1 MGVAG
6 PCMVGMAVGDNR
18 AFYRERG
25 VDIGVYRTYI
35 KIMAKQLHTKDI
47 SLAGP
52 EASAGRTKI
61 APLTKWLETRGWQW
75 FPHQLEVLDAAEAGR
90 NVLLCAPTG
99 AGKTLGGFLPALV
112 DLLDASPR
120 KKGLHT
126 LYISPLKALAVDVHR
141 SIGKPIEDMNL
152 PITYE
157 TRTGDTSSAKRTR
170 QKNKPPDILMT
181 TPESLA
187 LLLSYDN
194 AAEYFAGLRYIIID
208 ELHAL
213 LHSKR
218 GDLLALGLS
227 RLAGLAPSAQK
238 IGLSA
243 TIAEPDIARDWLCGK
258 EGVIVTAPTRVLPNI
273 KILKSEARVPWAG
286 HMAVYAMPEIYNA
299 LTQSQ
304 MSIVFVNTRAQAELI
319 FQELWRLNEKDLKI
333 ALHHGSLERDLRRK
347 VEAKMASGNLDCV
360 VATSSLDLG
369 LDWAEVDLVVQIG
382 APKGVSR
389 LLQRIGRSNH
399 RLNEPSRALLVPTN
413 RFEYLECV
421 AAVGAIAH
429 KELDGIA
436 LKTGSLDVLA
446 QHIFGRACSGP
457 FHADT
462 LYGEISKTWPY
473 RNLERYDFDRV
484 LQFVQDGGYALQAY
498 DRYKR
503 LQINDEGLYELVD
516 PRMARQYRMNIGTIV
531 ESPMLRVKMGNK
543 NLGLIEEYFINHLS
557 PGDTFL
563 FAGGIV
569 RFDKLHDATVL
580 VSRAKGDK
588 PKIPSYDGGKLPM
601 STHLSMRVRELLENN
616 QYWDK
621 LPGSVGKW
629 LKLQEEQSALP
640 GTDRLLVESFARRG
654 RHFLVA
660 YPFAGRNALQT
671 LGFLVMRRMTRNGDK
686 PLGFVATDYAIVI
699 TSMNRPIDIAGLFS
713 TNLLGEEL
721 HEWLDDTPLLK
732 RTFRENAVIAG
743 MIERRHPGQ
752 EKTGRQMTFSS
763 DLIFDVL
770 QKYQPDHILLQ
781 AARQDATGGLIDTGR
796 LSDMLVAVE
805 GKLLIKELDKVSP
818 LAVPMMLEI
827 ARESVPRKESSE
839 YYMQEL
845 EEKLLKEAG
854 ISA

>member
-6 PCMVGMAVGDNR
+6 PRMVCVAMGDEC
-18 AFYRERG
+18 AFNGKRG
-25 VDIGVYRTYI
+25 VDIGVNRPYI
-35 KIMAKQLHTKDI
+35 KIMAKQLHKKDI
-47 SLAGP
+47 SLGGSV
-52 EASAGRTKI
+52 ASGSAAKI
-61 APLTKWLETRGWQW
+61 APLTQWMAGRGWQW
-75 FPHQLEVLDAAEAGR
+75 FPHQIEVLQAAEDGK

-99 AGKTLGGFLPALV
+99 AGKTLSGFLPAFA
-112 DLLDASPR
+112 DLLSKPAE
-120 KKGLHT
+120 GLHT
-126 LYISPLKALAVDVHR
+126 LYISPLKALTVDVHR
-141 SIGKPIEDMNL
+141 NIGRPIEEAGL
-152 PITYE
+152 SITYE
-157 TRTGDTSSAKRTR
+157 TRTGDTPAAKRTR
-170 QKNKPPDILMT
+170 QKKKPPNMLMT

-187 LLLSYDN
+187 LLMSYDN

-227 RLAGLAPSAQK
+227 RLSGLAPKAQK

-243 TIAEPDIARDWLCGK
+243 TIAEPAVARDWLCGK
-258 EGVIVTAPTRVLPNI
+258 DGVIVQAPTRVLPDI
-273 KILKSEARVPWAG
+273 QILKSEKRIPWAG
-286 HMAVYAMPEIYNA
+286 HMAVYAMPEIYQA
-299 LTQSQ
+299 LTKSH

-319 FQELWRLNEKDLKI
+319 FQELWRLNDKDLKI
-333 ALHHGSLERDLRRK
+333 ALHHGSLERGLRRQ
-347 VEAKMASGNLDCV
+347 VEARMAEGNLDCV

-399 RLNEPSRALLVPTN
+399 RLNEPSRAILVPTN
-413 RFEYLECV
+413 RFEYLECI
-421 AAVGAIAH
+421 AAVDAISH

-436 LKTGSLDVLA
+436 PKTGGLDVLA
-446 QHIFGRACSGP
+446 QHIFGRACSGA
-457 FHADT
+457 FSADA
-462 LYGEISKTWPY
+462 LFDEIKTAWPY
-473 RNLERYDFDRV
+473 RDITRNDFDRV
-484 LQFVQDGGYALQAY
+484 IRFVQDGGYALQAY

-503 LQINDEGLYELVD
+503 LVMNEDGLYQLAD
-516 PRMARQYRMNIGTIV
+516 PKMARQYRMNIGTIV
-531 ESPMLRVKMGNK
+531 ESPMLKIKMGNK
-543 NLGLIEEYFINHLS
+543 NLGVIEEFFVNNLA

-563 FAGGIV
+563 FAGRV
-569 RFDKLHDATVL
+569 LRFDKLHDATVL
-580 VSRAKGDK
+580 VSRTTSDK

-601 STHLSMRVRELLENN
+601 STHLSVRVRELLEKTE
-616 QYWDK
+616 YWDN
-621 LPGSVGKW
+621 LPGLVGSW
-629 LKLQEEQSALP
+629 LKLQEERSALP

-654 RHFLVA
+654 RHYMVA

-671 LGFLVMRRMTRNGDK
+671 LGFLIMRRMTRNGDK
-686 PLGFVATDYAIVI
+686 PLGFVATDYAIAI
-699 TSMNRPIDIAGLFS
+699 TSINRPKDIAGLFS
-713 TNLLGEEL
+713 TDLLGEEL

-770 QKYQPDHILLQ
+770 QKYEPDHILLQ

-796 LSDMLVAVE
+796 LSDMLVAME
-805 GKLLIKELDKVSP
+805 GKILIKELDQVSP
-818 LAVPMMLEI
+818 LAVPMLLEI

-839 YYMQEL
+839 YYMEEL
-845 EEKLLKEAG
+845 EDKLLKEAG
-854 ISA
+854 LSA